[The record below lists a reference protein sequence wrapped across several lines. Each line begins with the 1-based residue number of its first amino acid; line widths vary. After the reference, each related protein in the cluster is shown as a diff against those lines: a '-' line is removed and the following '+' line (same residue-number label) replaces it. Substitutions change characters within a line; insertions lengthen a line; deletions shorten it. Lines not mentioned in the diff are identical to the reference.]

1 MNEYVTGTTIK
12 KLREQKS
19 MTQAELADKIF
30 VTAKAISKWETGHG
44 LPDISLLEPL
54 GKALG
59 ISIIELLN
67 GNYIQNKNRAANM
80 KKVSLYVCPVCG
92 NLIQAT
98 GEATISCCGITLP
111 VLQAEECDEQHKIK
125 IEQIEGEYYVTSNH
139 PMTKEHH
146 LSFFAAVSDNNVQ
159 TVKLYPEGNAEAY
172 FRIERVSKV
181 YAYCN
186 RHGLFVLDV

>member
-12 KLREQKS
+12 KLREQKG

-30 VTAKAISKWETGHG
+30 VTAKAVSKWETGHG

-67 GNYIQNKNRAANM
+67 GQYIQNKNRAANM
-80 KKVSLYVCPVCG
+80 KKSCFYVCPVCG
-92 NLIQAT
+92 NLIQST

-111 VLQAEECDEQHKIK
+111 VLQAEECDEAHGIK
-125 IEQIEGEYYVTSNH
+125 IELIEDEYYVSSNH
-139 PMTKEHH
+139 PMTKEYYI
-146 LSFFAAVSDNNVQ
+146 SFLAAVSDNGVQ
-159 TVKLYPEGNAEAY
+159 IVKLYPEGNAEAR
-172 FRIERVSKV
+172 FRIDGVRKV

>member
-12 KLREQKS
+12 KLREQKG

-30 VTAKAISKWETGHG
+30 VTAKAVSKWETGHG

-67 GNYIQNKNRAANM
+67 GQYIQNKNRAANM
-80 KKVSLYVCPVCG
+80 KKSCFYVCPVCG

-111 VLQAEECDEQHKIK
+111 VLQAEECDEQHQIK

-146 LSFFAAVSDNNVQ
+146 LSFLAAVSDNNVQ

-172 FRIERVSKV
+172 FRIERVSKI